1 MTFSMDNPP
10 DTIDPLDTITYSP
23 DDPVSISKVIDLRNK
38 GLTYAEVGKIIGV
51 SKQAIQQRLRPF
63 MPSIDAVK
71 VSQDQSAALWT
82 TVRDTS
88 LNALTSEDFQKAS
101 MLQKVTAAG
110 IADDK
115 YRRAAD
121 LSTSK
126 VTHEHILKSISELS
140 REEEILEAEVGL
152 IEDGE

>member
-10 DTIDPLDTITYSP
+10 ANLPADVSDPAIPIAKLIE
-23 DDPVSISKVIDLRNK
+23 LRSK
-38 GLTYAEVGKIIGV
+38 GLSYDDIGKIVGRT
-51 SKQAIQQRLRPF
+51 KQTIHARLQPF
-63 MPSIDAVK
+63 IAPIDSIKA
-71 VSQDQSAALWT
+71 SQGHSADLWT
-82 TVRDTS
+82 VVRDASINS
-88 LNALTSEDFQKAS
+88 LTQEDFSKSS